1 MPAMKL
7 IDLKSSAQH
16 PVQKWL
22 LTVLQHP
29 LEKTLS
35 IKAVNDAYKKLP
47 FFLGH
52 DNIFHNCLDCLQVH
66 YSISDHDIRKI
77 PTQGPLVVVANH
89 PFGGLEGVILGDIM
103 VRARPDVRV
112 FGNYLLQ
119 HMAELREWIIPV
131 DPFGNRNASLANA
144 KAIKSAIKWVAE
156 GGTLVTFPAGEVAH
170 FNWGKITD
178 PKWSPHVGAI
188 IRHARAD
195 VLPVYFP
202 GANSLLFQ
210 IAGLFHPRLRTVLL
224 PHELVNKSSQAIN
237 VYIGKVIPWK
247 KLEDIPGNDAVTDYL
262 RSSTFFLQNRT
273 RTQKRRLSSIVFSR
287 MAAPRQQPVAPPA
300 ESAVLKREI
309 ENLSADQC
317 LVQSGDFA
325 VYIAQAGQIPNLLN
339 EIGRLRE
346 LTFREVREGTGQP
359 VDLDRFDGYYLHLC
373 LWNRAKSEL
382 VGAYRFGLADRILR
396 ERGVQ
401 GLYTTTLFKFK
412 RPLLARLEHAVEMG
426 RSFIRS
432 EYQKEYNCLSLLW
445 RGVGQLMVRN
455 PKYHILFGPV
465 SISQDYHSLS
475 KNLIVQFL
483 RQAKFHPELSRYVK
497 ARAPYRAIRKA
508 LAARRTVA
516 KLVDNIDDVSL
527 LISEIEKDGKGVPI
541 LLKHYL
547 RLNAQILSFNVD
559 RQFSNVVDSLI
570 LVDLTRSDPKL
581 LKRFMGS
588 EGFKIFARNHGIVSP
603 EPPPRHAAEY
613 SGKDD

>member
-1 MPAMKL
+1 MKL
-7 IDLKSSAQH
+7 IDLKRSAQH

-22 LTVLQHP
+22 LTVLEHP

-35 IKAVNDAYKKLP
+35 IKAVNDAYQRMDL
-47 FFLGH
+47 FLGR
-52 DNIFHNCLDCLQVH
+52 DNIFHNCLDCLQVN

-77 PTQGPLVVVANH
+77 PKQGPLVVVANH

-112 FGNYLLQ
+112 LGNYLLQ
-119 HMAELREWIIPV
+119 HITELSEWIIPV
-131 DPFGNRNASLANA
+131 DPFGNRSSSLTNARSI
-144 KAIKSAIKWVAE
+144 KAAIRWVSG

-178 PKWSPHVGAI
+178 PKWSPHVSAI

-195 VLPVYFP
+195 VLPVFFP

-210 IAGLFHPRLRTVLL
+210 IAGLFHPRLRTALL
-224 PHELVNKSSQAIN
+224 PHELVNKGSKAIN
-237 VYIGKVIPWK
+237 VYVGKVIPWK
-247 KLEDIPGNDAVTDYL
+247 KLEDIPDNDAVTDYL
-262 RSSTFFLQNRT
+262 RSSTFFLQNRLPA
-273 RTQKRRLSSIVFSR
+273 QKRRLSSIIFSR
-287 MAAPRQQPVAPPA
+287 MAEPPQQPVAP
-300 ESAVLKREI
+300 ETDKNVLRREI
-309 ENLSADQC
+309 EDLNHDQC
-317 LVQSGDFA
+317 LVQSGDFS
-325 VYIAQAGQIPNLLN
+325 VYIAQAAQIPNLLN

-359 VDLDRFDGYYLHLC
+359 TDLDRFDSYYLHLC

-382 VGAYRFGLADRILR
+382 VGAYRFGLADVILR
-396 ERGVQ
+396 EHGVQ

-412 RPLLARLEHAVEMG
+412 QPLLSKLEHAVEMG

-445 RGVGQLMVRN
+445 RGVGHFMVKN

-483 RQAKFHPELSRYVK
+483 RQAKLNPELSRYVK

-508 LAARRTVA
+508 FAARRTVA
-516 KLVDNIDDVSL
+516 KLVDDIDDVSL

-547 RLNAQILSFNVD
+547 KLNAQILSFNVD

-570 LVDLTRSDPKL
+570 IVDLTKSDPKL
-581 LKRFMGS
+581 LKRFMGA
-588 EGFKIFARNHGIVSP
+588 EGLATFSRNHGIIAS
-603 EPPPRHAAEY
+603 EPMEAH
-613 SGKDD
+613 